1 MLLNV
6 STQIRKALEATAIR
20 VIETRQGNDNPSF
33 DDRSAIAN
41 AQRGAIF
48 ITLHISSTGPPR
60 TARVYIFAPPYD
72 PGVAPFASPAAGD
85 AKMLLDWDR
94 AQIPFLGLS
103 QHLAEVTQGQL
114 SQRFRGS
121 PGTHLAAAVRQL
133 RTVAAPAIA
142 IELSSVSVEDRATL
156 FEMVPGV
163 AEGVAR
169 AVSSFRNYYDA
180 LPSIPFAGGGS

>member
-1 MLLNV
+1 MSSQV
-6 STQIRKALEATAIR
+6 RKALEGIGIR

-41 AQRGAIF
+41 AQRGAVF
-48 ITLHISSTGPPR
+48 ITLHVSSVGPPR

-72 PGVAPFASPAAGD
+72 PDIAPFASPAAND
-85 AKMLLDWDR
+85 STLLLNWDR

-103 QHLAEVTQGQL
+103 EHLAELTQGQL
-114 SQRFRGS
+114 AQRFRGS
-121 PGTHLAAAVRQL
+121 PATRLSAAVRQL

-142 IELSSVSVEDRATL
+142 IELSSVSVEDRNTL
-156 FEMVPGV
+156 SEMMPGL

-169 AVSSFRNYYDA
+169 AVSSFRTYYDA
-180 LPSIPFAGGGS
+180 LGSIPFAGGGS